1 MKKYTII
8 PVFLLSAV
16 LSLKAQDNAAVSSI
30 AAAADPEVSGNETS
44 VPEVLRTAS
53 IDDVLAAVREHNPEL
68 AAITQDTEAQSLQLK
83 NENILEDPSIEYS
96 SFYSSGV
103 TGQSGSELV
112 VSQGFD
118 FPTVYAARHRKN
130 ELSRSA
136 LENSLSSETRR
147 ILLDAK
153 NLCLDI
159 IMYRQIGE
167 LLGMQS
173 EIADDLLA
181 LYEQRLESGDASA
194 LEVNKIRMELMSLAT
209 DVATNNAALDAAYR
223 NLAAMNGGEKIIFE
237 ADEFPLTETVGDPE
251 TAVEEY
257 LAEDASIMAAA
268 SAAEAARKEISVSKQ
283 GWIPKLEVGY
293 RRNTAIR
300 DAEHGF
306 LVGCSIPLFSNHK
319 KVAMAK
325 AQSTAA
331 QSTLNYARLNAEA
344 EVRAILNEMEQTRAA
359 IDAYNEPRTSD
370 AGDSGPAETGCGR
383 RRDLA
388 DRLLRGSFRNLRQSH
403 RLHHAAEQLAETRRQ
418 AVPQSAIKVP
428 ARRHYLRHFSGIV
441 SQIRPEWALSAAFCR
456 DSDADNAETGT
467 ICCILPGF

>member
-16 LSLKAQDNAAVSSI
+16 LSLGAQDNGAVAAGLQAADSLSAHSNDAAGGILRTSDIEEVLSSI
-30 AAAADPEVSGNETS
+30 RS
-44 VPEVLRTAS
+44 R
-53 IDDVLAAVREHNPEL
+53 NPEL
-68 AAITQDTEAQSLQLK
+68 EAVRQNTEAQAFQLK

-96 SFYSSGV
+96 SFYSGGV

-130 ELSRSA
+130 ELSRSSLESG
-136 LENSLSSETRR
+136 LENEKRR

-173 EIADDLLA
+173 EIADDLLS
-181 LYEQRLESGDASA
+181 LYEQRLESGDASS

-209 DVATNNAALDAAYR
+209 DVAANNAALDAAYR
-223 NLAAMNGGEKIIFE
+223 NLASMNGGVEIIFE
-237 ADEFPLTETVGDPE
+237 ADEFPLTEDVSDPE

-268 SAAEAARKEISVSKQ
+268 SAAEAARKEISISKQ

-325 AQSTAA
+325 AQSTSA
-331 QSTLNYARLNAEA
+331 QSTLNYTRLNAEA
-344 EVRAILNEMEQTRAA
+344 QVRAILNEMDQTKAA
-359 IDAYNEPRTSD
+359 IDAYNEPLMR
-370 AGDSGPAETGCGR
+370 ETL
-383 RRDLA
+383 DL
-388 DRLLRGSFRNLRQSH
+388 L
-403 RLHHAAEQLAETRRQ
+403 RQ
-418 AVPQSAIKVP
+418 AVEGGEISLIDYFVEA
-428 ARRHYLRHFSGIV
+428 SGIY
-441 SQIRPEWALSAAFCR
+441 SSLTACITLQNSWHKLAASLYR
-456 DSDADNAETGT
+456 NR
-467 ICCILPGF
+467 L